1 MLSVTHQFLENS
13 LTNSSPSR
21 PSLIK
26 MLFRGL
32 RRKCAWCG
40 GKGSFFTSWFTK
52 QERCQ
57 TCGLSWERGYE
68 GFELGAAT
76 MGVFMTFGTII
87 VWMIISVL
95 TGVALVPLLLVAGVL
110 AICIPIF
117 GYPITYTVWFGVDLT
132 IRPPSDEDL
141 LAAIT
146 WVESHASA

>member
-1 MLSVTHQFLENS
+1 
-13 LTNSSPSR
+13 
-21 PSLIK
+21 
-26 MLFRGL
+26 
-32 RRKCAWCG
+32 
-40 GKGSFFTSWFTK
+40 
-52 QERCQ
+52 
-57 TCGLSWERGYE
+57 
-68 GFELGAAT
+68 

-87 VWMIISVL
+87 VWMIISVI

-146 WVESHASA
+146 WVESRASA